1 MAGVL
6 FLAVIATCLD
16 LWAYSLLPMSVI
28 ATFAGLNIVLT
39 LSLAS
44 TGLLCSAEK
53 LGFVE
58 ILAAFI
64 ILVGVYDKQGFKSLR
79 TP

>member
-1 MAGVL
+1 MH

-44 TGLLCSAEK
+44 TGLICSVEK
-53 LGFVE
+53 LSIIE
-58 ILAAFI
+58 MLAAII
-64 ILVGVYDKQGFKSLR
+64 ILVGVYSK
-79 TP
+79 